1 MLTLLGRA
9 LALTP
14 EPALRAACGVI
25 GALAAALSP
34 KRRRIVHSNLH
45 HAFPDRPRA
54 WRRRLAREVW
64 RRVVE
69 TFMLSLAAPFLSEKR
84 IREIGSLG
92 PSAEALARDLSER
105 PRPMVLAT
113 FHLCLW
119 ESQSWFKLLSPFP
132 LPEFGIIFRP
142 LDNAAADAFVKRTR
156 EQHGMKLLSRKEGF
170 AQALAILRGKGVVG
184 ILVDQNAGMQ
194 GALSLLFGRVAST
207 TELPGILAAKFKA
220 EVRTFYPRRTA
231 FWRVQFESAPI
242 PSDGT
247 ADSVTLALNRWLE
260 QTLSADEA
268 LCASW
273 LWSHER
279 WRTQDV
285 AARRLRLEAKRSLL
299 DLDLAAR
306 SLPALPRGTRLWIR
320 MPNWLGDV
328 VMALPLIRAVRASR
342 PDLQITL
349 VTKKGFVD
357 FLESTGVADRV
368 VALPPKGWAYFLRC
382 WSFREQYPDFW
393 ILLTHSFRGDL
404 EAWLSGARQRFG
416 IIRKG
421 RSRPLLTHRFEAPA
435 GFDEAKVHQME
446 LWTQFLGAFGL
457 QAPADTTPLLP
468 PAYGDGPIGLIAG
481 SENTPSKRWPVD
493 HWRSLI
499 EALPAQRFVLFGTPG
514 DAAITRAISAGMP
527 ADRVEDLAGRTTLT
541 QYRERLRGCRLIVSN
556 DTGGMHLAN
565 ALGLPV
571 IGLFGPTNPVRTGPV
586 FGAPRTLLQPPGCPP
601 TGGGSLA
608 DLEVRTVVLAVERAL
623 GIAKTTK

>member
-14 EPALRAACGVI
+14 EPVLKGACVAL
-25 GALAAALSP
+25 GALGSALSP

-45 HAFPDRPRA
+45 HAFPDRPIE
-54 WRRRLAREVW
+54 WRNRMAREVW
-64 RRVVE
+64 RRVME
-69 TFMLSLAAPFLSEKR
+69 TFMLSLAAPFFSEAR
-84 IREIGSLG
+84 IRAIGSLG
-92 PSAEALARDLSER
+92 PSAQALARDLSER

-142 LDNAAADAFVKRTR
+142 LDNAEADAFVKRTR

-194 GALSLLFGRVAST
+194 GALSLLMGRVAST

-231 FWRVQFESAPI
+231 FWRVQFESFPV
-242 PSDGT
+242 PNEGT

-260 QTLSADEA
+260 NTLATDEE

-299 DLDLAAR
+299 DLDLRAR
-306 SLPALPRGTRLWIR
+306 SLDQLPRGTRVWVR

-328 VMALPLIRAVRASR
+328 VMALPLVRAMRHSR
-342 PDLQITL
+342 PDLHITL
-349 VTKKGFVD
+349 VTKPAFAS

-368 VALPPKGWAYFLRC
+368 QPLPRPGWGYAFACLR
-382 WSFREQYPDFW
+382 FRREYPDFW
-393 ILLTHSFRGDL
+393 IILTHSFRGDL
-404 EAWLSGARQRFG
+404 EAFLSGSRQRFG
-416 IIRKG
+416 LIRKG
-421 RSRPLLTHRFEAPA
+421 RARPLLTHRFTVPEA
-435 GFDEAKVHQME
+435 FDESAVHQMA
-446 LWTQFLGAFGL
+446 LWTDFLGHFGL
-457 QAPADTTPLLP
+457 RAPADTRPLLP
-468 PAYGDGPIGLIAG
+468 PPHAYGPIGLIAG
-481 SENTPSKRWPVD
+481 SENMPAKRWPVS
-493 HWRSLI
+493 HWRRLV
-499 EALPAQRFVLFGTPG
+499 EAFPGQHFVLFGTPA
-514 DAAITRAISAGMP
+514 DAVITRAIAEGMP
-527 ADRVEDLAGRTTLT
+527 EGQVEDLAGRTTLT
-541 QYRERLRGCRLIVSN
+541 QYRERLRGCRLVVSN

-586 FGAPRTLLQPPGCPP
+586 FDAPRTVLQPPDCPP
-601 TGGGSLA
+601 TGGRALA
-608 DLEVRTVVLAVERAL
+608 ELDPRAVVLAVERAL
-623 GIAKTTK
+623 ASPNPAK